1 MKHRFPTALRTCC
14 ALLALLIL
22 CLSLTSCSSSRPI
35 KPSKQDMQVVA
46 TCAGH
51 EIYYD
56 ELRYITLAY
65 RDELSA
71 RYGENIWTDAA
82 LTEQYLPMLTEHVNE
97 SLKINA
103 AIIDVCAEFGI
114 DIDDEDIQASVQS
127 EIDATIEALG
137 GRAIYKKLIGE
148 MYMTDR
154 FIRHSYAA
162 DLCESM
168 LARTLIDTELIIG
181 SEIDFAAYAMNDEVM
196 CATYQIY
203 IENDEGDSIDA
214 NRQKAEEARALL
226 LGGTDIKNLI
236 GSSYNEDIS
245 APSIPYYFMKGEYE
259 LAYEQAAFAL
269 EIGEISEVIE
279 GENGFY
285 VIVRQPLKESQLVAN
300 ITELYQRYQYIEV
313 EALISERRDAM
324 VLEWTEL
331 GKSIDLVQ
339 MK

>member
-1 MKHRFPTALRTCC
+1 MKYPFHRSLRTAC
-14 ALLALLIL
+14 ALIALLLL
-22 CLSLTSCSSSRPI
+22 CLSLCACSSSRPI
-35 KPSKQDMQVVA
+35 KPSKQDVQVVA
-46 TCAGH
+46 MCGEH

-71 RYGENIWTDAA
+71 RYGEDIWTDAA
-82 LTEQYLPMLTEHVNE
+82 LTEQYLPLLTEHVNE

-114 DIDDEDIQASVQS
+114 DIDDADIQSAVQS
-127 EIDATIEALG
+127 EVDATIDALG
-137 GRAIYKKLIGE
+137 GRATYKKLIAE

-168 LARTLIDTELIIG
+168 LARTLVDTGLIVG
-181 SEIDFAAYAMNDEVM
+181 SEIEFAAYAMNDEVT

-203 IENDEGDSIDA
+203 IENDEGDSIEA

-226 LGGTDIKNLI
+226 LSGTDIKDLI
-236 GSSYNEDIS
+236 GSAYNEDVG
-245 APSIPYYFMKGEYE
+245 APSIPYYFMRGEYE

-269 EIGEISEVIE
+269 DIGEISEVVE

-300 ITELYQRYQYIEV
+300 ITEFYQRYQYIEV
-313 EALISERRDAM
+313 EALISERRETM
-324 VLEWTEL
+324 SLEWTEL
-331 GKSIDLVQ
+331 GSSIDLVR

>member
-1 MKHRFPTALRTCC
+1 MKHRFHTSLRAAC
-14 ALLALLIL
+14 ALLSLLI
-22 CLSLTSCSSSRPI
+22 CTALSSCSASRPI

-46 TCAGH
+46 MCGEH

-71 RYGENIWTDAA
+71 RYGESIWTDAA
-82 LTEQYLPMLTEHVNE
+82 LTEQYLPVLTEHVHK

-103 AIIDVCAEFGI
+103 AIVDVCAEFGI
-114 DIDDEDIQASVQS
+114 DMDDEDIQASVQS
-127 EIDATIEALG
+127 EIDATVEALG
-137 GRAIYKKLIGE
+137 GRANYKKLIGE

-154 FIRHSYAA
+154 FIRYSYAA

-168 LARTLIDTELIIG
+168 LARTLVDTELIIG

-203 IENDEGDSIDA
+203 VENDEGDNIAA
-214 NRQKAEEARALL
+214 NRKKAEEVRALL
-226 LGGTDIKNLI
+226 LGGTDIKDLI
-236 GSSYNEDIS
+236 GSSYNEDVS

-269 EIGEISEVIE
+269 QIGEVSEVIE

-300 ITELYQRYQYIEV
+300 ISELYQRYQYIEV
-313 EALISERRDAM
+313 EALIEERRDAM
-324 VLEWTEL
+324 SFEWTEL
-331 GKSIDLVQ
+331 GSSIDLAS